1 MNIGTIPHTKK
12 KKKTLDNLLS
22 LDNYFTEVQITKN
35 TMARKTKKYWNKV
48 RTIAPD
54 LENSE

>member
-22 LDNYFTEVQITKN
+22 LDNYFTEVQTTKIQWQEKQRN
-35 TMARKTKKYWNKV
+35 TEIK
-48 RTIAPD
+48 
-54 LENSE
+54 LEPLLLI

>member
-35 TMARKTKKYWNKV
+35 TMARKTKKY
-48 RTIAPD
+48 
-54 LENSE
+54 